1 MKEPRLIMGR
11 SVTRYIAEGIFIS
24 AFFLI
29 LALWGVRHSLKLRSS
44 YLAKANSSEPLFTV
58 YIVHYGFLICSIA
71 IILLTLFLIKETIFK
86 ALDCSDSFVSKK
98 IDRLFLTPLIITIFS
113 IVPLTYAGHFLTK
126 HQITQKGYYYCGSL
140 RHKDRLRGAFV
151 LEEEDCYDPKLQR
164 IMLQYGK
171 NNQLIIEEAHQYLRE
186 KQKLQAEQD

>member
-1 MKEPRLIMGR
+1 MKEPRLIKGK
-11 SVTRYIAEGIFIS
+11 SVARYIAEGIFIS

-29 LALWGVRHSLKLRSS
+29 LALWGIRHSLKIRSS
-44 YLAKANSSEPLFTV
+44 YLEKANSLEPLIIV

-86 ALDCSDSFVSKK
+86 ALDCCDSFVSKK

-164 IMLQYGK
+164 IMLQHGK
-171 NNQLIIEEAHQYLRE
+171 NNQLILEEAHSYLLEQKTTQTTRE
-186 KQKLQAEQD
+186 